1 MLNVPNLLALS
12 QQIGMRSNQ
21 LPGVFSLQCSSFFFF
36 FFFCYRHPSSPFP
49 RVTAFIFLPVRLHFS
64 FALFAISL
72 CQNICFFLF
81 FFFGVSH
88 FPTVPPQPP
97 VIIGLETG
105 EVKAGRILTLVCV
118 SHGGNPLATLH
129 WSKVKLCTFC
139 LKIYDG

>member
-21 LPGVFSLQCSSFFFF
+21 LPGVFSLQCCSFFFF
-36 FFFCYRHPSSPFP
+36 FFFMLSSSLLSISQSYCIYFSS
-49 RVTAFIFLPVRLHFS
+49 RTSSFLFCS
-64 FALFAISL
+64 F
-72 CQNICFFLF
+72 CFFPLSKHF

-139 LKIYDG
+139 LKICDG

>member
-21 LPGVFSLQCSSFFFF
+21 LPGVFSLQCCSFFLFL
-36 FFFCYRHPSSPFP
+36 CYRHPSSPFP

-64 FALFAISL
+64 FALFAFSL
-72 CQNICFFLF
+72 CQNIF

-129 WSKVKLCTFC
+129 WSKVKLCTFY
-139 LKIYDG
+139 LKICDG

>member
-1 MLNVPNLLALS
+1 MLL
-12 QQIGMRSNQ
+12 
-21 LPGVFSLQCSSFFFF
+21 FFSFFYVIVIPPLHFPELLHLFF
-36 FFFCYRHPSSPFP
+36 FPYVF
-49 RVTAFIFLPVRLHFS
+49 
-64 FALFAISL
+64 ISL
-72 CQNICFFLF
+72 LLYLLFPFVKTF